1 MATEPSG
8 DYQSDL
14 PVPPGELLAEEID
27 ARGMTRRQF
36 AAALGLSPQS
46 VGELLRGRRGVTAET
61 ALELER
67 VLGVSAVF
75 WLRLEASYR
84 LALAR
89 QRRQARSA

>member
-1 MATEPSG
+1 MVTEPSG
-8 DYQSDL
+8 EFQSDL
-14 PVPPGELLAEEID
+14 PVPPGDLLGEEID

-36 AAALGLSPQS
+36 AAALGVSPQS
-46 VGELLRGRRGVTAET
+46 MGDLVRGRRAVTAET

-67 VLGVSAVF
+67 VLGISAVF

-84 LALAR
+84 LALAK